1 MEPIRILHLLHGMN
15 RGGAENAIMNY
26 YRHIDRQLIQFD
38 FLVTA
43 DEKCDFDDEILSMG
57 GRIYKIPS
65 LKLSQIFDYIKA
77 VISFFQSHKEYK
89 IIHSH
94 TSSKSV
100 IPLFIAKRLGVP
112 VRLCHSHAT
121 EYGKGIRGLEQ
132 RILKPFLKKVSTQR
146 CACGEKAA
154 IWLYG
159 RSAYKKGEILLLKN
173 VIEARK
179 HDYNPLIR
187 KEFREKYDI
196 EDDVLVIGHTARFN
210 WIKNH
215 AFDLHLLAYLK
226 HKAIRAKLLWVGD
239 GELRKVLEEQAC
251 QMDLLDDIIF
261 TGLVN
266 NVCDYEQMMDAF
278 ILPSFNEGLPVS
290 VIEAQVS
297 GLQCFVTDTI
307 DKSCD
312 LTGNVHYLSLEIGAE
327 KWGDEILKYSS
338 LERKSQMDIVTKEGY
353 NAEVSALNLQNYYI
367 QQFKKYATDK

>member
-132 RILKPFLKKVSTQR
+132 RILKPFLKKVSTER

-215 AFDLHLLAYLK
+215 AFDLHLLTYLK
-226 HKAIRAKLLWVGD
+226 
-239 GELRKVLEEQAC
+239 EEQAG
-251 QMDLLDDIIF
+251 QMDLLDDVIF

-266 NVCDYEQMMDAF
+266 NVSDYEQMMDAF

-312 LTGNVHYLSLEIGAE
+312 VTGNVHFLSLKMGAE
-327 KWGDEILKYSS
+327 KWGEEILNYSS
-338 LERKSQMDIVTKEGY
+338 MGRISQMDKVSKEGY

-367 QQFKKYATDK
+367 QQFKKYATTNK